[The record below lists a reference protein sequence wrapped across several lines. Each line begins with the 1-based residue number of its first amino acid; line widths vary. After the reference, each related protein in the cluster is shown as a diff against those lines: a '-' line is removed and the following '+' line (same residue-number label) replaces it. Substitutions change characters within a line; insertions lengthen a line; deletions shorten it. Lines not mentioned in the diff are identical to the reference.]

1 MITSSLLGPGIQATD
16 IKGSCSRILRKSAL
30 FRTISARG
38 GGVGVEDNVF
48 YHLLNDIKLLLL
60 LY

>member
-16 IKGSCSRILRKSAL
+16 SCSRILRKSAL
-30 FRTISARG
+30 FPTISARG